1 MNTTRLALRLLGR
14 EWRSSELRVLAL
26 ALIIAVASLSSVNF
40 FTSRI
45 HQVLEGQASNLLGGD
60 LLLLAD
66 HPIKK
71 ARRQQAMALG
81 LLSAETVEFPAT
93 ALAGE
98 RNHLVALKAV
108 SNGYPLRGRNRTAP
122 KLLAPDSEVEGLLPA
137 PSPVRYGQAAD
148 S

>member
-40 FTSRI
+40 FTNRV

-71 ARRQQAMALG
+71 
-81 LLSAETVEFPAT
+81 
-93 ALAGE
+93 
-98 RNHLVALKAV
+98 
-108 SNGYPLRGRNRTAP
+108 GYSFIFFFMIHVKMYVIVNVNT
-122 KLLAPDSEVEGLLPA
+122 
-137 PSPVRYGQAAD
+137 
-148 S
+148 